1 MICITS
7 VWCNVEIFPN
17 NKWWKN
23 IWSNCRIPRNSQQ
36 LHLRVEMLCKMRHNT
51 IDTFVIQQNG
61 NKLQGVLQFSRIF
74 SFVGSLMTLA
84 HNLFLV
90 GFTFGEND
98 MFWSPTLLSSTS
110 SLSPDPVN
118 SGMLT

>member
-1 MICITS
+1 MVEEYLEQLQNTPQLPTTS
-7 VWCNVEIFPN
+7 FT
-17 NKWWKN
+17 
-23 IWSNCRIPRNSQQ
+23 CR
-36 LHLRVEMLCKMRHNT
+36 MLCRMRHNT

-118 SGMLT
+118 SGMFT